1 MIRADNESTHEEAPT
16 PVTDTL
22 DSRETSVTDADLK
35 VLMRQLA
42 AEHAAELSAQASASP
57 QELRRREES
66 TRQREM
72 LEAWADHHE
81 RLARLY
87 DGLARDHGERHA
99 EIRRQ
104 LA

>member
-1 MIRADNESTHEEAPT
+1 
-16 PVTDTL
+16 VTDTL
-22 DSRETSVTDADLK
+22 DSRETSVTDAD
-35 VLMRQLA
+35 VRALMRELA
-42 AEHAAELSAQASASP
+42 EEAAQRDALENCP
-57 QELRRREES
+57 QERRRREEGE
-66 TRQREM
+66 RQREI